1 MTKKEFV
8 ELFQKNT
15 GMKTK
20 AEAEKAVEGFMET
33 VQEVLANKDDVTF
46 TGWGKFETVLRE
58 ARTGRNPGTGEEI
71 LIPEKRVVKFK
82 VGKKLSDSV
91 EK

>member
-20 AEAEKAVEGFMET
+20 AEAEKSVEGFMET
-33 VQEVLANKDDVTF
+33 VQEVLVNGDDVTF
-46 TGWGKFETVLRE
+46 IGWGKFEAVLRE
-58 ARTGRNPGTGEEI
+58 ARTGRNPSTGAEI
-71 LIPEKRVVKFK
+71 EIPAKKVVKFK
-82 VGKKLSDSV
+82 VGKKFADAV